1 VSRFP
6 ALFDT
11 NVLFGFHLNDVIL
24 GLAERGLFRPL
35 WSERILDELSKNLA
49 EHGIP
54 GASVKRRVDAMRH
67 AFPDATVTGFDD
79 LIGTMTND
87 PKDRHVLAAGIRANC
102 EVLVTLVESRA
113 VVYDGPDV
121 SVDSYD
127 IEIVHPDEF
136 LLDQL
141 DLYPGPTVGVLRQLI
156 ADYSSPTLEMEDLLV
171 RLADAGV
178 PDFASAV
185 RRYL

>member
-1 VSRFP
+1 MATFP

-11 NVLFGFHLNDVIL
+11 NALFGFHLNDVIL

-35 WSERILDELSKNLA
+35 WSEQILEELSRNLA
-49 EHGIP
+49 LHGVP
-54 GASVKRRVDAMRH
+54 ESKVERRVEAMRR
-67 AFPDATVTGFDD
+67 AFPDATVSGFED
-79 LIGTMTND
+79 LIDTMTND

-102 EVLVTLVESRA
+102 EVLVTFNLKDFPAE
-113 VVYDGPDV
+113 
-121 SVDSYD
+121 SVDDYD
-127 IEIVHPDEF
+127 IEIVHPDTF

-141 DLYPGPTVGVLRQLI
+141 DLYPGPTVRCPTSTHRRLLESDPGDGRP
-156 ADYSSPTLEMEDLLV
+156 ARSPG
-171 RLADAGV
+171 RCRV

>member
-1 VSRFP
+1 MATFP

-11 NVLFGFHLNDVIL
+11 NVLLGFHLNDVIL
-24 GLAERGLFRPL
+24 GMAERGLFRPL
-35 WSERILDELSKNLA
+35 WSERILEELSDNLT
-49 EHGIP
+49 EHGLP
-54 GASVKRRVDAMRH
+54 AADADRRISAMRR
-67 AFPDATVTGFDD
+67 AFPDATVSGFED
-79 LIGTMTND
+79 LIETMTND

-102 EVLVTLVESRA
+102 EVLVTFNLKDFPDESVA
-113 VVYDGPDV
+113 P
-121 SVDSYD
+121 YD
-127 IEIVHPDEF
+127 IEIVHPDKF

-156 ADYSSPTLEMEDLLV
+156 TDYSSPTLEMEDLLV

-178 PDFASAV
+178 PEFASAV

>member
-1 VSRFP
+1 MATFP

-35 WSERILDELSKNLA
+35 WSERILEELSKNLT
-49 EHGIP
+49 EHGVP
-54 GASVKRRVDAMRH
+54 DPNVKRRVTAMRH
-67 AFPDATVTGFDD
+67 AFPDATVRGFED

-102 EVLVTLVESRA
+102 EVLVTFNLK
-113 VVYDGPDV
+113 DFPDE
-121 SVDSYD
+121 SVDAYD
-127 IEIVHPDEF
+127 IEIVHPDTF

-156 ADYSSPTLEMEDLLV
+156 ADYSTPALAMEDLLV

>member
-1 VSRFP
+1 VATFP

-35 WSERILDELSKNLA
+35 WSDRILEELSKNLA
-49 EHGIP
+49 GHGVP
-54 GASVKRRVDAMRH
+54 EANVRRRVTAMRQ
-67 AFPDATVTGFDD
+67 AFPDATVSGFED
-79 LIGTMTND
+79 LIGKMTND

-102 EVLVTLVESRA
+102 EVLVTFDLK
-113 VVYDGPDV
+113 DFPDE
-121 SVDSYD
+121 SVDAYD
-127 IEIVHPDEF
+127 IEIVHPDKF

-178 PDFASAV
+178 PDFASAI

>member
-1 VSRFP
+1 MATFP

-24 GLAERGLFRPL
+24 GMAERGLFRPL
-35 WSERILDELSKNLA
+35 WSDRILRELSDNLT
-49 EHGIP
+49 EHGLP
-54 GASVKRRVDAMRH
+54 AANAERRINAMKS
-67 AFPDATVTGFDD
+67 AFPDATVGGYED
-79 LIGTMTND
+79 LIETMTND

-102 EVLVTLVESRA
+102 EVLVTFNLTDFPEGSVEA
-113 VVYDGPDV
+113 
-121 SVDSYD
+121 YD
-127 IEIVHPDEF
+127 IEIVHPDKF

-156 ADYSSPTLEMEDLLV
+156 TDYSSPKLEMEDLLV

-178 PDFASAV
+178 PEFASAV

>member
-1 VSRFP
+1 MATFP

-24 GLAERGLFRPL
+24 GMAERGLFRPL
-35 WSERILDELSKNLA
+35 WSEPILAELSDNLI
-49 EHGIP
+49 EHGLP
-54 GASVKRRVDAMRH
+54 VVNAERRISAMRR
-67 AFPDATVTGFDD
+67 AFPDATVSGFDD

-102 EVLVTLVESRA
+102 EVLVTFNLKDFPAESVA
-113 VVYDGPDV
+113 A
-121 SVDSYD
+121 YD
-127 IEIVHPDEF
+127 IEIVHPDKF

-141 DLYPGPTVGVLRQLI
+141 DLYPGPTAGVLRQLI
-156 ADYSSPTLEMEDLLV
+156 EDYSSPTLEMEDLLV

-178 PDFASAV
+178 PEFASAV

>member
-1 VSRFP
+1 MSRFP

-54 GASVKRRVDAMRH
+54 DASVKRRVDAMRR
-67 AFPDATVTGFDD
+67 AFPDATVSGFDD

-102 EVLVTLVESRA
+102 EVLVTFNLK
-113 VVYDGPDV
+113 DFPDE
-121 SVDSYD
+121 SVDAYD
-127 IEIVHPDEF
+127 IEIVHPDKF

>member
-1 VSRFP
+1 MSRFP

-35 WSERILDELSKNLA
+35 WSERILDELSTNLA

-54 GASVKRRVDAMRH
+54 DASVKRRVDAMRH
-67 AFPDATVTGFDD
+67 AFPDATVSGFDD

-102 EVLVTLVESRA
+102 EVLVTFNLK
-113 VVYDGPDV
+113 DFPDE
-121 SVDSYD
+121 SVDAYD
-127 IEIVHPDEF
+127 IEIVHPDKF

-141 DLYPGPTVGVLRQLI
+141 DLYPGPTVEVLRQLI

>member
-1 VSRFP
+1 MATFP

-24 GLAERGLFRPL
+24 GMAERGLFRPL
-35 WSERILDELSKNLA
+35 WSEEILAELSGNLIEQGLPKANA
-49 EHGIP
+49 ERRIN
-54 GASVKRRVDAMRH
+54 AMRRV
-67 AFPDATVTGFDD
+67 FPDATVRGYEDLTGN
-79 LIGTMTND
+79 MTND

-102 EVLVTLVESRA
+102 EVLVTFNLKDFPE
-113 VVYDGPDV
+113 D
-121 SVDSYD
+121 SVAAYD
-127 IEIVHPDEF
+127 IEIVHPDKF

-156 ADYSSPTLEMEDLLV
+156 ADYSNPTLQMEDLLV

-178 PDFASAV
+178 PEFASAV

>member
-1 VSRFP
+1 MATFP

-24 GLAERGLFRPL
+24 GMAERGLFRPL
-35 WSERILDELSKNLA
+35 WSDQILEELSTNLV

-54 GASVKRRVDAMRH
+54 EASVKRRVTAMSQ
-67 AFPDATVTGFDD
+67 AFPDATVTGFEN
-79 LIGTMTND
+79 LIGRMTND

-102 EVLVTLVESRA
+102 EVLVTFNLKDFPNE
-113 VVYDGPDV
+113 
-121 SVDSYD
+121 SVDPYD
-127 IEIVHPDEF
+127 IEIVHPDKF

-141 DLYPGPTVGVLRQLI
+141 DLYPGPTVGVVRQLI
-156 ADYSSPTLEMEDLLV
+156 EDYSSPSLEMEDLLL

>member
-1 VSRFP
+1 VATFP

-24 GLAERGLFRPL
+24 GMAERGLFRPL
-35 WSERILDELSKNLA
+35 WSERILEELSDNLT
-49 EHGIP
+49 EHGLP
-54 GASVKRRVDAMRH
+54 EASAERRISAMRR
-67 AFPDATVTGFDD
+67 AFPDATVSGFDD
-79 LIGTMTND
+79 LIATMTND

-102 EVLVTLVESRA
+102 EVLVTFNLKDFPDESVA
-113 VVYDGPDV
+113 A
-121 SVDSYD
+121 YD
-127 IEIVHPDEF
+127 IEIVHPDKF

-141 DLYPGPTVGVLRQLI
+141 DLYPGPTVGVLRQVI

-178 PDFASAV
+178 PEFASAV

>member
-1 VSRFP
+1 MATFP

-35 WSERILDELSKNLA
+35 WSERILDELSKNLT

-54 GASVKRRVDAMRH
+54 DASVKRRVDAMRH
-67 AFPDATVTGFDD
+67 AFPDATVSGFDD

-102 EVLVTLVESRA
+102 EVLVTFNLR
-113 VVYDGPDV
+113 DFPDE
-121 SVDSYD
+121 SVDAYD
-127 IEIVHPDEF
+127 IEIVHPDKF

>member
-1 VSRFP
+1 MATFP

-11 NVLFGFHLNDVIL
+11 NVLFGSHLNDVIL
-24 GLAERGLFRPL
+24 GMAERGLFRPL
-35 WSERILDELSKNLA
+35 WSERILAELLDNLV
-49 EHGIP
+49 EHGLLAANAQNRI
-54 GASVKRRVDAMRH
+54 DAMRR
-67 AFPDATVTGFDD
+67 AFPDATVRGFED
-79 LIGTMTND
+79 LVETMTND

-102 EVLVTLVESRA
+102 EVLVTFNLRDFPA
-113 VVYDGPDV
+113 D
-121 SVDSYD
+121 SVAAYD
-127 IEIVHPDEF
+127 IEIVHPNKL

-156 ADYSSPTLEMEDLLV
+156 DDYSSPTLEMEDLLV

>member
-1 VSRFP
+1 MATFP

-11 NVLFGFHLNDVIL
+11 NVLFGFHLNDVRL
-24 GLAERGLFRPL
+24 GMAERGLFRPL
-35 WSERILDELSKNLA
+35 WSERILEELSDNLTA
-49 EHGIP
+49 HGLP
-54 GASVKRRVDAMRH
+54 AANVDRRISAMRR
-67 AFPDATVTGFDD
+67 AFPDATVSGFED
-79 LIGTMTND
+79 LIETMTND

-102 EVLVTLVESRA
+102 EVLVTFNLKDFPDESVA
-113 VVYDGPDV
+113 A
-121 SVDSYD
+121 YD
-127 IEIVHPDEF
+127 IEIIHPDRF

-156 ADYSSPTLEMEDLLV
+156 DDYSSPTLEMEDLLV

>member
-1 VSRFP
+1 MPTFP

-35 WSERILDELSKNLA
+35 WSNRILEELSKNLA

-54 GASVKRRVDAMRH
+54 DANVKRRLTAMRH
-67 AFPDATVTGFDD
+67 AFPDATVSGFED

-102 EVLVTLVESRA
+102 EVLVTFNLK
-113 VVYDGPDV
+113 DFPDE
-121 SVDSYD
+121 SVDAYD
-127 IEIVHPDEF
+127 IEIVHPDKF

-156 ADYSSPTLEMEDLLV
+156 ADYSSPTLEIEDLLV

-178 PDFASAV
+178 PNFASAI

>member
-1 VSRFP
+1 MTTFP

-24 GLAERGLFRPL
+24 GMAERGLFRPL
-35 WSERILDELSKNLA
+35 WSEQILEELSKNLTEQGLPA
-49 EHGIP
+49 ANVE
-54 GASVKRRVDAMRH
+54 RRIRSMRR
-67 AFPDATVTGFDD
+67 AFPDAIVSGFDD

-102 EVLVTLVESRA
+102 EVLVTFNLKDFPEA
-113 VVYDGPDV
+113 
-121 SVDSYD
+121 SVTAYD
-127 IEIVHPDEF
+127 IEIVHPDKF

-141 DLYPGPTVGVLRQLI
+141 DLYPGQTVGVLRQLI

-178 PDFASAV
+178 PDFASSV
-185 RRYL
+185 RRFL

>member
-1 VSRFP
+1 MSRFP

-24 GLAERGLFRPL
+24 GLAERDLFRPL

-54 GASVKRRVDAMRH
+54 DASVKRRVDAMRR
-67 AFPDATVTGFDD
+67 AFPDATVSGFDD

-102 EVLVTLVESRA
+102 EVLVTFNLK
-113 VVYDGPDV
+113 DFPDE
-121 SVDSYD
+121 SVDAYD
-127 IEIVHPDEF
+127 IEIVHPDKF

>member
-1 VSRFP
+1 MATFP

-35 WSERILDELSKNLA
+35 WSERILEELSKNLA
-49 EHGIP
+49 EHSIP
-54 GASVKRRVDAMRH
+54 DANVKRRVDAMRH
-67 AFPDATVTGFDD
+67 AFPDATVSGFED

-102 EVLVTLVESRA
+102 EVLVTFNLR
-113 VVYDGPDV
+113 DFPDE
-121 SVDSYD
+121 SVDAYD
-127 IEIVHPDEF
+127 IEIVHPDKF

-171 RLADAGV
+171 RLA
-178 PDFASAV
+178 
-185 RRYL
+185 

>member
-1 VSRFP
+1 MATFP

-24 GLAERGLFRPL
+24 GMAERGLFRPL
-35 WSERILDELSKNLA
+35 WSDQILAELSDNLV
-49 EHGIP
+49 EHGLP
-54 GASVKRRVDAMRH
+54 TANTERRIKAMES
-67 AFPDATVTGFDD
+67 AFPDATVRGYED
-79 LIGTMTND
+79 LIANMTND

-102 EVLVTLVESRA
+102 EVLVTFNLTDFPA
-113 VVYDGPDV
+113 D
-121 SVDSYD
+121 SVAAYD
-127 IEIVHPDEF
+127 IEIVHPDKF

-156 ADYSSPTLEMEDLLV
+156 ADYSSPKLEMEDLLV

-178 PDFASAV
+178 PEFASAV

>member
-1 VSRFP
+1 MATFP

-24 GLAERGLFRPL
+24 GMAERGLLRPL
-35 WSERILDELSKNLA
+35 WSKQILAELSDNLM
-49 EHGIP
+49 EHGLP
-54 GASVKRRVDAMRH
+54 EANAEKRIDAMRR
-67 AFPDATVTGFDD
+67 AFPDAMISGFED

-102 EVLVTLVESRA
+102 EVLATFNLK
-113 VVYDGPDV
+113 DFPDQ
-121 SVDSYD
+121 SVAAYD
-127 IEIVHPDEF
+127 IEIVHPDKF

-156 ADYSSPTLEMEDLLV
+156 DDYSSPALEMEDLLV